1 MISANAAR
9 SLTTKLARMAVSAWY
24 SLDEDRQDK
33 LLRRRRLVT
42 WAAGMTAAM
51 LVPVLLIPLA
61 VVIYAIQPPP
71 RRTSAPLLTLLCIT
85 VPAMWVSNALADL
98 SGTDTDTVLLVSSS
112 IAALMVTAL
121 AHLDFRSRGASEV
134 RPLVPWMHR
143 GINPAAYGISPFR
156 ILLGYK
162 GRAWVSA
169 PRQVGA
175 LVIGPPRSGKT
186 SGVIIPNVMSWTGPV
201 VVTSTRRDVLDACQG
216 IRTQRGT
223 VWCFDPVGTVVSAL
237 PPHVHR
243 LDWSPLRG
251 ATNSDTA
258 LARARA
264 LLAGSVEGTEGRDHW
279 RARGAQL
286 LGALFHAAALAGLP
300 MSAVVEWVHAGR
312 LDAAGRIVEQREAT
326 KAASV
331 LRGLENTPDRERG
344 SIWSA
349 VAGCLSSFD
358 DTTVLASADRASF
371 CPFLVSEFLAAP
383 DCVFIVAP
391 SDDSIPL
398 APLVVGLVEEI
409 RTAALR
415 VSNRAGALDLP
426 LLLALDEIAT
436 ICPLPSLPQIAAEGG
451 GRNILLLAAL
461 QDLSQAAAR
470 WGKEVADG
478 LLTLA
483 GAKLILPGVADV
495 DTLQRI
501 ETLAGKYLM
510 QQVSRSETSSGW
522 TGGGWSWGTYHSE
535 MEMPSLP
542 AAAVRMQSPMSAV
555 ALIGAGKVHH
565 VKLASA
571 ARLPLSKMLAPTRA
585 RGVRIVARG

>member
-1 MISANAAR
+1 MISADAAHTV
-9 SLTTKLARMAVSAWY
+9 TTKLARMAVSAWY
-24 SLDEDRQDK
+24 SLDEDRRDK
-33 LLRRRRLVT
+33 LLRRRRSVT
-42 WAAGMTAAM
+42 WAVGMAAGM
-51 LVPVLLIPLA
+51 LVPVLLIPLS
-61 VVIYAIQPPP
+61 VVIYAIHPPP
-71 RRTSAPLLTLLCIT
+71 RRASAPLLTLVCIT

-98 SGTDTDTVLLVSSS
+98 SGTDTDTLLLVSAS
-112 IAALMVTAL
+112 IAALIVTAI
-121 AHLDFRSRGASEV
+121 ARVDYRRRDASEV
-134 RPLVPWMHR
+134 RPLVPWLQR
-143 GINPAAYGISPFR
+143 GINPAAYGIPPFR

-186 SGVIIPNVMSWTGPV
+186 SGVIIPNVVSWTGPV
-201 VVTSTRRDVLDACQG
+201 VVTSTRRDVLDACHG
-216 IRTQRGT
+216 VRAQRGT
-223 VWCFDPVGTVVSAL
+223 AWCFDPAGTVANSL
-237 PPHVHR
+237 PSNVRR

-251 ATNSDTA
+251 ADDADTA

-264 LLAGSVEGTEGRDHW
+264 LLAGNVEGTEGRDHW
-279 RARGAQL
+279 RARGTQL
-286 LGALFHAAALAGLP
+286 LGALFHAAALASLT

-312 LDAAGRIVEQREAT
+312 LDGAARIVEQREAT

-331 LRGLENTPDRERG
+331 LHGLEQTPDRERG

-358 DTTVLASADRASF
+358 DTTVVASADRASS
-371 CPFLVSEFLAAP
+371 CPFLVSEFLSAP
-383 DCVFIVAP
+383 DTVFIVAP

-415 VSNRAGALDLP
+415 MSNRVGALDLP

-470 WGKEVADG
+470 WGKEMADG

-501 ETLAGKYLM
+501 ETLAGKYWM

-522 TGGGWSWGTYHSE
+522 TGGSWSWGTYRSE
-535 MEMPSLP
+535 VEMPRMP
-542 AAAVRMQSPMSAV
+542 AAVVRQLPPGRGLVITAQRRAAIV
-555 ALIGAGKVHH
+555 RTVQPGDTPFAGWPHRQ
-565 VKLASA
+565 AF
-571 ARLPLSKMLAPTRA
+571 RAPS
-585 RGVRIVARG
+585 V